1 MFAAGLWM
9 RRRRDGTDARAVGVR
24 AGGAGVCVAAIKGNA
39 AWRAALKK
47 ERAIGCGCRAIGC
60 GYSTVGNVAAG
71 DSGSYS
77 IERKRAGVWVCSWL
91 LQRDVG
97 VLRRIQF
104 LKKVGPRIVQVRFL
118 LRLSC
123 DDMPAI
129 FHFVK

>member
-1 MFAAGLWM
+1 M
-9 RRRRDGTDARAVGVR
+9 
-24 AGGAGVCVAAIKGNA
+24 AAIKGNA

-47 ERAIGCGCRAIGC
+47 ERAIGCGCRAIGCGCHTIGCGCRTTGC